1 LCIVL
6 AGFIVNSIPRGQLK
20 GHSPY
25 FLTFLREPF
34 SELTWNSEC
43 LELDNYFKSSLN
55 DRNFTYLLR
64 ELLLK
69 CRKANRKARKL
80 KFQSYPPGSIVYLKD
95 FSYRPFKKT
104 KPKYLKSPL
113 RVVAEFHSIV
123 YLENFSGQVKRASK
137 NNLRPANERS
147 VYLFGSLP
155 LDIQMI
161 LGGPLNED
169 EWQKIKD
176 QDLVPEYLATVD
188 LDEEIQHVTRSVTEL
203 PVDTHILESSEDLSD
218 HYKFDHDYQELD
230 AFPNEIED
238 SNLMQKLQVAHKRQL
253 LTAPNM
259 TLNDLE
265 KLCPELD
272 LLPVEDDLNVTA
284 AANEQTMAEME
295 NLQAI
300 GVPKNRTMMGIDE
313 DNIIPGSRSR
323 KQVTFYVASIQKE
336 YDLLEFDGDL
346 YYKNGLVL
354 IDEPFSE

>member
-1 LCIVL
+1 
-6 AGFIVNSIPRGQLK
+6 
-20 GHSPY
+20 
-25 FLTFLREPF
+25 
-34 SELTWNSEC
+34 
-43 LELDNYFKSSLN
+43 
-55 DRNFTYLLR
+55 
-64 ELLLK
+64 
-69 CRKANRKARKL
+69 
-80 KFQSYPPGSIVYLKD
+80 
-95 FSYRPFKKT
+95 
-104 KPKYLKSPL
+104 
-113 RVVAEFHSIV
+113 
-123 YLENFSGQVKRASK
+123 
-137 NNLRPANERS
+137 
-147 VYLFGSLP
+147 
-155 LDIQMI
+155 
-161 LGGPLNED
+161 
-169 EWQKIKD
+169 
-176 QDLVPEYLATVD
+176 LATVD

-253 LTAPNM
+253 LIAPNM

-272 LLPVEDDLNVTA
+272 LLPVADNLDVTA

-336 YDLLEFDGDL
+336 YDLLEFEGDL
-346 YYKNGLVL
+346 YYKGGLVL